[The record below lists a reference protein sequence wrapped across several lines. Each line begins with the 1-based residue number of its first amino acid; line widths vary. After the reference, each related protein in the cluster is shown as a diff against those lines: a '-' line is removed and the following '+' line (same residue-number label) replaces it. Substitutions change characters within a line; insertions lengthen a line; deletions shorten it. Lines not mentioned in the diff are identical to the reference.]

1 MEYIENDNYHFLET
15 PFTKNLEEFET
26 YYKDKWEDHLSN
38 KELKIM
44 QDAYCVGISEMRVE
58 KDLCQGD
65 YVSIYKN
72 IIISTRSLECQAQE
86 QQDRA
91 WVVQL
96 KRTRMYYQTELLK
109 ALTST
114 MQYFCMEN

>member
-1 MEYIENDNYHFLET
+1 MRIFDDF
-15 PFTKNLEEFET
+15 NL
-26 YYKDKWEDHLSN
+26 DHKRNARNTSIYDYNCMGYAL
-38 KELKIM
+38 
-44 QDAYCVGISEMRVE
+44 DAYCVGISEMRVE

-72 IIISTRSLECQAQE
+72 IIISTRSLECQAKE
-86 QQDRA
+86 QQDRV

-114 MQYFCMEN
+114 IQNFCMEN